1 MTVISRVVLRLATA
15 AAVACAI
22 LQSALALD
30 YPTKP
35 VRLIVG
41 VAPGGAN
48 DTVARMVAQT
58 LSERLGQTVVVENR
72 PGAGGNIGLEAA
84 ANAPPDGYTLLFATS
99 ANALSVAF
107 YDKASVN
114 FARDITPVTSLVRGP
129 LIMEVNPSF
138 PAKTI
143 PEFIAYAKAN
153 PGSINMAS
161 AGIGNTTHVAGELFM
176 MLTGTKFT
184 HVPYRGGAPA
194 VTDLISGQVQVYFD
208 GVSGSLDHVRSGR
221 LRALGVTRGVPNP
234 PASFAP
240 YSFPLANTSVAASPQ
255 SLWPP
260 NGKMV
265 PVSVGV
271 SVADNCSS
279 SCRIVGVTGN
289 DGSSSADWQVT
300 GALTL
305 NLRADRSGGA
315 KSGRTYTVTLQCT
328 DDANMTSTKTVAVV
342 VPHDQG
348 K

>member
-1 MTVISRVVLRLATA
+1 MTVISRAVLRLAQA

-22 LQSALALD
+22 SQSAFALD

-58 LSERLGQTVVVENR
+58 LSERLGQPVVVENR

-107 YDKASVN
+107 YDKANVN

-129 LIMEVNPSF
+129 LIMEVNPSL

-143 PEFIAYAKAN
+143 PEFIAFAKAN
-153 PGSINMAS
+153 PGKINMAS

-221 LRALGVTRGVPNP
+221 LRALGVTSAERADVLPDVPTIAEFVPGYEAGGWYGIGVPKNV
-234 PASFAP
+234 PAEVIDKLNKEINAS
-240 YSFPLANTSVAASPQ
+240 LADAKLKSRLSDVGYVTS
-255 SLWPP
+255 
-260 NGKMV
+260 
-265 PVSVGV
+265 
-271 SVADNCSS
+271 
-279 SCRIVGVTGN
+279 
-289 DGSSSADWQVT
+289 GSSPAEFGSMIAREIEKW
-300 GALTL
+300 
-305 NLRADRSGGA
+305 A
-315 KSGRTYTVTLQCT
+315 K
-328 DDANMTSTKTVAVV
+328 VV
-342 VPHDQG
+342 KFAGIKPE
-348 K
+348 

>member
-1 MTVISRVVLRLATA
+1 MEELMTGRMVLRLATA
-15 AAVACAI
+15 AAIACA
-22 LQSALALD
+22 LSQSAFALD

-41 VAPGGAN
+41 VAAGGAN

-58 LSERLGQTVVVENR
+58 LSERLGQPVVVENR

-84 ANAPPDGYTLLFATS
+84 ANAQPDGHTLLFATS

-107 YDKASVN
+107 YDKANVN

-138 PAKTI
+138 PARTI

-153 PGSINMAS
+153 PGKINMAS

-194 VTDLISGQVQVYFD
+194 VTDLISGQVQLYFD

-221 LRALGVTRGVPNP
+221 TRALGVTTAERAGVLPDVASIAEFVPGYEAGGWYGIGVPRNV
-234 PASFAP
+234 PAEIVDKLNREINAS
-240 YSFPLANTSVAASPQ
+240 LADPKLKTR
-255 SLWPP
+255 L
-260 NGKMV
+260 
-265 PVSVGV
+265 
-271 SVADNCSS
+271 ADS
-279 SCRIVGVTGN
+279 GYATT
-289 DGSSSADWQVT
+289 GSSPAEFGSMIAREIEKWSKVLKFA
-300 GALTL
+300 GVKP
-305 NLRADRSGGA
+305 N
-315 KSGRTYTVTLQCT
+315 
-328 DDANMTSTKTVAVV
+328 
-342 VPHDQG
+342 
-348 K
+348 

>member
-1 MTVISRVVLRLATA
+1 MEELMTAVTRNVLRLAAA

-22 LQSALALD
+22 APSALALD

-35 VRLIVG
+35 IRLIVG
-41 VAPGGAN
+41 VAAGGAN
-48 DTVARMVAQT
+48 DTVARMLAQT

-107 YDKASVN
+107 YDKANVN

-143 PEFIAYAKAN
+143 AEFITYAKAN
-153 PGSINMAS
+153 PGKINMAS
-161 AGIGNTTHVAGELFM
+161 AGIGNTTHVAGELFQ

-194 VTDLISGQVQVYFD
+194 VTDLISGQVQLYFD

-221 LRALGVTRGVPNP
+221 LRALGVTTTDRADVLPNVPSIAEFVPGYEAGGWYGIGVPKNV
-234 PASFAP
+234 PAEIVNKLNTEINAS
-240 YSFPLANTSVAASPQ
+240 LADPKLKTR
-255 SLWPP
+255 L
-260 NGKMV
+260 
-265 PVSVGV
+265 
-271 SVADNCSS
+271 AD
-279 SCRIVGVTGN
+279 IGYATT
-289 DGSSSADWQVT
+289 GSSPAAFGTMIAREVEKW
-300 GALTL
+300 
-305 NLRADRSGGA
+305 
-315 KSGRTYTVTLQCT
+315 
-328 DDANMTSTKTVAVV
+328 TKVIKFAGIK
-342 VPHDQG
+342 PE
-348 K
+348 

>member
-1 MTVISRVVLRLATA
+1 MTVISRVMLRLAQA
-15 AAVACAI
+15 AAIACAI
-22 LQSALALD
+22 SQSALALD

-48 DTVARMVAQT
+48 DTVARLLAQT
-58 LSERLGQTVVVENR
+58 LSERLGQPVVVENR

-107 YDKASVN
+107 YDKANVN
-114 FARDITPVTSLVRGP
+114 FARDIVPVTSLVRGP

-138 PAKTI
+138 PARTI

-153 PGSINMAS
+153 PGKINMAS

-176 MLTGTKFT
+176 MLTGTRFT

-221 LRALGVTRGVPNP
+221 LRALGVTTSERADVLPNVPSIAEFVPGYEAGGWYGIGVPKNV
-234 PASFAP
+234 PAEVVDKLNREINAS
-240 YSFPLANTSVAASPQ
+240 LADAKLKTRLAD
-255 SLWPP
+255 
-260 NGKMV
+260 
-265 PVSVGV
+265 VGY
-271 SVADNCSS
+271 A
-279 SCRIVGVTGN
+279 T
-289 DGSSSADWQVT
+289 
-300 GALTL
+300 
-305 NLRADRSGGA
+305 SGGSPA
-315 KSGRTYTVTLQCT
+315 EFGSMIAREIEKW
-328 DDANMTSTKTVAVV
+328 TKVLKFAGIK
-342 VPHDQG
+342 PE
-348 K
+348 

>member
-1 MTVISRVVLRLATA
+1 MTVISRVVRRFAQA

-22 LQSALALD
+22 SQSAFALD

-58 LSERLGQTVVVENR
+58 LSERLGQPVVVENR

-114 FARDITPVTSLVRGP
+114 FARDISPVTSLVRGP
-129 LIMEVNPSF
+129 LIMEVNPSL

-153 PGSINMAS
+153 PGKINMAS

-221 LRALGVTRGVPNP
+221 LRALGVTSAERADVLPDVPTIAEFVPGYEAGGWYGIGVPKNV
-234 PASFAP
+234 PAEIIDKLNKEINAS
-240 YSFPLANTSVAASPQ
+240 LADAKLKSRLSDVGYVTS
-255 SLWPP
+255 
-260 NGKMV
+260 
-265 PVSVGV
+265 
-271 SVADNCSS
+271 
-279 SCRIVGVTGN
+279 
-289 DGSSSADWQVT
+289 GSSPAEFGSMIAREIEKWAKVVKFADI
-300 GALTL
+300 
-305 NLRADRSGGA
+305 
-315 KSGRTYTVTLQCT
+315 K
-328 DDANMTSTKTVAVV
+328 
-342 VPHDQG
+342 PE
-348 K
+348 